1 LKDILFSPLSFGVD
15 RSFPCTLD
23 SFSAGRPKNI
33 FLVQIEN
40 KFCHKSNEQIDQP
53 APIIAPLDIVRAS
66 AHRQKKELFL
76 ELYIFLSNYIN
87 YKLVET

>member
-1 LKDILFSPLSFGVD
+1 MD

-33 FLVQIEN
+33 FLVQKKKKKKIQIKIEN
-40 KFCHKSNEQIDQP
+40 KFCHKSNEQTDQP

-66 AHRQKKELFL
+66 AHRHRQKKIETFFGT
-76 ELYIFLSNYIN
+76 LYFP
-87 YKLVET
+87 